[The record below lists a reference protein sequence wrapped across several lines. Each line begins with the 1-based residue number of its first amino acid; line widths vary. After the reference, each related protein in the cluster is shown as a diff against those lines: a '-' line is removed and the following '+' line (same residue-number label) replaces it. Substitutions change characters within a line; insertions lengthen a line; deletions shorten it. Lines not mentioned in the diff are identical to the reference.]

1 MYSETLTNEK
11 KREERERHRERDEVR
26 KAYGYDNIACRQF
39 KIYQLIV
46 DIENDRDV
54 SYGLLAAINGSGLVT
69 YSYS

>member
-1 MYSETLTNEK
+1 MYFQTLTIEK
-11 KREERERHRERDEVR
+11 KREREREARERDEVR
-26 KAYGYDNIACRQF
+26 QAYGYDNIACRQF